1 MREAGAIILP
11 IPSLVLILFEWAKLI
26 DDALVEIGRWASSM
40 PGDFEVNAVRVL
52 TCAGDRVAVM
62 VGRAGT
68 GKTHTLGTLRTVY
81 ETAGWNVIGLA
92 PAARAARELQD
103 GAEITSTTIARHLV
117 EQRDITATTL
127 VVVDEAAM
135 AGSRDVARWSIKPPE
150 SGQRSCWS
158 ATTTNSPKSQQA
170 AHSEPRSTP
179 STGGWSS
186 TPLTAAKHIA
196 GNKLPS
202 ISSATAA
209 SPQHSVQRLEVQQG
223 NLQRLN
229 RRTMSPAEH
238 EALHIELVK
247 IGGELRQAR
256 SDRAAEQAFNRC
268 APNPIDDARSTR
280 IATLAADTLTTQP
293 AWVIDH
299 VRYLHGNQ
307 QLTATE
313 PAEPAP
319 ESSQRLPTST
329 RTATSRLPGRRH
341 RHLSISSALLA
352 SKSGFDT

>member
-1 MREAGAIILP
+1 VREAGAIMLP
-11 IPSLVLILFEWAKLI
+11 IPILVLILFEWAKLI
-26 DDALVEIGRWASSM
+26 DAALVEIGRWASSM

-52 TCAGDRVAVM
+52 TRAGDRVAVM

-92 PAARAARELQD
+92 PSARAARELQD

-127 VVVDEAAM
+127 VVVDEAPM
-135 AGSRDVARWSIKPPE
+135 AGSRDVARWS
-150 SGQRSCWS
+150 S
-158 ATTTNSPKSQQA
+158 SPS
-170 AHSEPRSTP
+170 
-179 STGGWSS
+179 
-186 TPLTAAKHIA
+186 TAAKHIA

-202 ISSATAA
+202 TSSATAA
-209 SPQHSVQRLEVQQG
+209 SPQHSVQRLEVQQA

-229 RRTMSPAEH
+229 HRTMSPAEH

-256 SDRAAEQAFNRC
+256 SDRADEQAFNRC
-268 APNPIDDARSTR
+268 APNPIDDDRSTR

-293 AWVIDH
+293 VWVIDH

-307 QLTATE
+307 QLTAT
-313 PAEPAP
+313 
-319 ESSQRLPTST
+319 
-329 RTATSRLPGRRH
+329 
-341 RHLSISSALLA
+341 
-352 SKSGFDT
+352 